1 MAEPIFHYDEES
13 DTLHV
18 SFTPGEAA
26 TGIALN
32 DHMLLRINKH
42 ERRAIGLTLFAYP
55 VLAQSTEVGPRSFP
69 LTGLMQLSDDLRALV
84 LDILRRPPVCHLLS
98 LSAYTPSLVD
108 TVPIATLQPVLV
120 VASDT

>member
-69 LTGLMQLSDDLRALV
+69 LTGLMQLSDALRAPG
-84 LDILRRPPVCHLLS
+84 LDLPPRPRGCHLPPLS
-98 LSAYTPSLVD
+98 PYAPS
-108 TVPIATLQPVLV
+108 PAAPV
-120 VASDT
+120 APPPAPPG